1 MDLLQLLR
9 KGKVSFDRMLPPA
22 TRAVLGPQM
31 ATPSIVSSAKGLPSF
46 PAAFG
51 NLSGKVA
58 GRVALPLAIYETAKS
73 VGWDQQGNFNP
84 KIIRELGALKTS
96 IENLSVGKPSSAGRT
111 QAQQQTSS
119 RPVGTQA
126 VLGGKPVYWG
136 GDDYGWQQLNQSGSS
151 ATLNSL
157 NSPSAQGRF
166 IQDQGYSPAAERA
179 YQQEASR
186 VAQLTA
192 QDPELQ
198 RYEFA
203 RQKAVAAGPGS
214 TAEQS
219 AEDLGM
225 KIWQEKYGGTKMAQP
240 GGAVGSFNPLM
251 QATFGYQTGMAPG
264 QVAQMQQTAAPIPV
278 APGEVPYYQGDL
290 GTRATLETGYDPA
303 AYGLTPGKIEDMK
316 ARLFKQAAVNSASS
330 VTK

>member
-1 MDLLQLLR
+1 MDLLNEARYIMGQY
-9 KGKVSFDRMLPPA
+9 
-22 TRAVLGPQM
+22 
-31 ATPSIVSSAKGLPSF
+31 AKGRTPYYT
-46 PAAFG
+46 PRAGYA
-51 NLSGKVA
+51 NLSQAPVGSIPPVDKT
-58 GRVALPLAIYETAKS
+58 GRSYRDAELL
-73 VGWDQQGNFNP
+73 
-84 KIIRELGALKTS
+84 LGAR
-96 IENLSVGKPSSAGRT
+96 AG
-111 QAQQQTSS
+111 
-119 RPVGTQA
+119 GGM
-126 VLGGKPVYWG
+126 LGGNMG
-136 GDDYGWQQLNQSGSS
+136 GSTNAGL
-151 ATLNSL
+151 AAAR
-157 NSPSAQGRF
+157 PAF
-166 IQDQGYSPAAERA
+166 APAAERA

-316 ARLFKQAAVNSASS
+316 TKLLKQAAVNSASS

>member
-1 MDLLQLLR
+1 MNPLLLR
-9 KGKVSFDRMLPPA
+9 GM
-22 TRAVLGPQM
+22 
-31 ATPSIVSSAKGLPSF
+31 SAIPGLASRF
-46 PAAFG
+46 GGSAAGLTLRQAAPAAG
-51 NLSGKVA
+51 NLLNRGMTAAQLA
-58 GRVALPLAIYETAKS
+58 G
-73 VGWDQQGNFNP
+73 GGM
-84 KIIRELGALKTS
+84 LGALGTA
-96 IENLSVGKPSSAGRT
+96 LS
-111 QAQQQTSS
+111 
-119 RPVGTQA
+119 
-126 VLGGKPVYWG
+126 LGGDTAQKPQWG
-136 GDDYGWQQLNQSGSS
+136 AIPPKDRRGESYRDAELRLGNRGGSGGN
-151 ATLNSL
+151 A
-157 NSPSAQGRF
+157 
-166 IQDQGYSPAAERA
+166 GYSVAPTPGQQGSYSPTAERA

-225 KIWQEKYGGTKMAQP
+225 KIWQEKYGGTKMVQP

-316 ARLFKQAAVNSASS
+316 TKLLKQAAVNSASS

>member
-46 PAAFG
+46 PAALG
-51 NLSGKVA
+51 SLSGKVL
-58 GRVALPLAIYETAKS
+58 GRVALPSAIYDTAKS

-84 KIIRELGALKTS
+84 KIIRELGALGTS
-96 IENLSVGKPSSAGRT
+96 IKNLSTGKPSSVVRT
-111 QAQQQTSS
+111 QAQQQTSN
-119 RPVGTQA
+119 RPVGTQS

-157 NSPSAQGRF
+157 NSPSAQGSF

-179 YQQEASR
+179 YQSEVSR

-192 QDPELQ
+192 QNPELQ
-198 RYEFA
+198 RYEKA
-203 RQKAVAAGPGS
+203 REGAKTQADMDAAR
-214 TAEQS
+214 
-219 AEDLGM
+219 DIGM
-225 KIWQEKYGGTKMAQP
+225 QIWQEKYGGTKMGQP
-240 GGAVGSFNPLM
+240 GGAVGARNPLM
-251 QATFGYQTGMAPG
+251 DSRFGYQTGMSP
-264 QVAQMQQTAAPIPV
+264 QQLQSMQATAAPVPV
-278 APGEVPYYQGDL
+278 APGEVPYQQGDL

-303 AYGLTPGKIEDMK
+303 QYGLSPNLVEDMK
-316 ARLFKQAAVNSASS
+316 KRLLQQAS
-330 VTK
+330 K